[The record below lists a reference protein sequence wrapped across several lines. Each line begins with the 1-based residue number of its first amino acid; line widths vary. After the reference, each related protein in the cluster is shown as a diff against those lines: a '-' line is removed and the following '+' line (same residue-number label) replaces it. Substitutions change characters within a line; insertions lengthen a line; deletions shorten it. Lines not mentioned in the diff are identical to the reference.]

1 MISSALLEAKGISPD
16 WPACCRVIVEA
27 LCLDLPIVV
36 NKHIVG
42 GWKYVNQYTGKF
54 FSEASDVV
62 DVYRTL
68 RSADQTAELFPR
80 EWYKYA
86 CSLCELNS

>member
-1 MISSALLEAKGISPD
+1 M
-16 WPACCRVIVEA
+16 EA

-54 FSEASDVV
+54 FSDASDVV
-62 DVYRTL
+62 GVYRTL
-68 RSADQTAELFPR
+68 RSAHQTAELFPR

-86 CSLCELNS
+86 CSL